1 MEKTVCY
8 LGYYD
13 IEKNKPENR
22 NYVLAATNKMTYIV
36 SALEQSGFSVKLIS
50 ASQTLNPQKYD
61 GKVLDIGNN
70 SKLILLKTLPWGNK
84 LRRVCSRLYSQLQLL
99 RCLKKQV
106 KKGDTLL
113 VYHSLAYARL
123 LTFFKKRKGFRLVL
137 EVEEIY
143 ADVTGREKDRKTE
156 QQLFAL
162 ADAYVFPTELLNEKL
177 NAANKPHCI
186 IYGTY
191 QVEEDRHCSFN
202 DGKIHAVYAGTFD
215 PRKGVLDVVQAAR
228 FLDERYHVHI
238 IGFGSKKDTEN
249 AVAAVKETAAECTCA
264 LTYDGC
270 LSGEDYIRFLQSC
283 QIGLSPQNADAKFN
297 DTSFPSKVLSY
308 LANGLRVVSIQI
320 PSIARSAIGELISF
334 YSESTPKAIAQAIL
348 NVDMAKPY
356 DSRAKIET
364 LHEGFVQKIQS
375 LLEAVQ

>member
-1 MEKTVCY
+1 M
-8 LGYYD
+8 
-13 IEKNKPENR
+13 
-22 NYVLAATNKMTYIV
+22 
-36 SALEQSGFSVKLIS
+36 
-50 ASQTLNPQKYD
+50 
-61 GKVLDIGNN
+61 
-70 SKLILLKTLPWGNK
+70 
-84 LRRVCSRLYSQLQLL
+84 
-99 RCLKKQV
+99 
-106 KKGDTLL
+106 

-364 LHEGFVQKIQS
+364 LHEDFVQKIQS

>member
-1 MEKTVCY
+1 M
-8 LGYYD
+8 
-13 IEKNKPENR
+13 
-22 NYVLAATNKMTYIV
+22 
-36 SALEQSGFSVKLIS
+36 
-50 ASQTLNPQKYD
+50 
-61 GKVLDIGNN
+61 
-70 SKLILLKTLPWGNK
+70 
-84 LRRVCSRLYSQLQLL
+84 
-99 RCLKKQV
+99 
-106 KKGDTLL
+106 
-113 VYHSLAYARL
+113 
-123 LTFFKKRKGFRLVL
+123 
-137 EVEEIY
+137 
-143 ADVTGREKDRKTE
+143 
-156 QQLFAL
+156 
-162 ADAYVFPTELLNEKL
+162 
-177 NAANKPHCI
+177 
-186 IYGTY
+186 
-191 QVEEDRHCSFN
+191 
-202 DGKIHAVYAGTFD
+202 
-215 PRKGVLDVVQAAR
+215 QAAR

-249 AVAAVKETAAECTCA
+249 AVAAVKETAAECTCQ

-308 LANGLRVVSIQI
+308 LANGLRVVSIQV
-320 PSIARSAIGELISF
+320 PSIARSAVGELISF